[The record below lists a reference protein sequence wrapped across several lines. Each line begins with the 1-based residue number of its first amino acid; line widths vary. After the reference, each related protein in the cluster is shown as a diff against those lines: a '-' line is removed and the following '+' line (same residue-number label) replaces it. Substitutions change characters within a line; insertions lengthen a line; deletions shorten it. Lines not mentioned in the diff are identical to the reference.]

1 MHTNS
6 SLIKP
11 EFTLDIIQLL
21 PDHVANQIAAGEV
34 IQRPA
39 SAVKEMIENALDA
52 GGSEIK
58 LFVKDAGKTLLQV
71 VDNGCGMSET
81 DVRMCFERHATSK
94 IKSAGD
100 LFKIQTMGFR
110 GEAMASIAAIAH
122 VEVNTKLTS
131 NELGTHLIIE
141 GSEIKTHEDCA
152 TANGTSIKVKNLFYN
167 VPARRNFLKSDKVEM
182 RHITEEFTR
191 VSLANP
197 NVKMQMF
204 HNNNEIF
211 HLPKS
216 NFRQRIVN
224 IIGGKKNENLVPVAE
239 KTTVVEIDGFVGKP
253 EAAKRTR
260 GEQYFFVNGRFIKSN
275 YLNHAVSKAFEE
287 LIPHNYFP
295 SYFINLDID
304 PKLIDINIHPTKT
317 EIKFEDEQAIYA
329 IIRACVKRSL
339 GAYNIAPTLD
349 FSQELSFDLGYKQDK
364 QTTIKEPTIK
374 VDSSYNPFENKSE
387 NHAKQTE
394 VKAEEKW
401 ETPSFEEDFVPE
413 VENTDLQQI
422 GNHFIAVPNEN
433 GLLLIH
439 QRRAHKRILF
449 EYFTKVL
456 NSNKGQSQQLLFPKE
471 IELNKSEI
479 GIITDMTDELNKVGF
494 NFEVKENH
502 ISING
507 IPPECQEE
515 NLQFVIEDLIEQ
527 HKNSEDL
534 LTEQQ
539 NTLAVSLASSLAIN
553 EVKKLSSEEMI
564 GLKNELLKCET
575 PSVCP
580 SGKRTMINLKTAD
593 LEKYF

>member
-1 MHTNS
+1 MRTNS
-6 SLIKP
+6 LLIKP
-11 EFTLDIIQLL
+11 DLTLDIIQLL

-39 SAVKEMIENALDA
+39 SAVKEMLENALDA
-52 GGSEIK
+52 GVSEIK
-58 LFVKDAGKTLLQV
+58 LFIKDAGKTLLQV

-81 DVRMCFERHATSK
+81 DVKMCFERHATSK
-94 IKSAGD
+94 IKSADD
-100 LFKIQTMGFR
+100 LFEIQTMGFR

-211 HLPKS
+211 HLPIS

-224 IIGGKKNENLVPVAE
+224 IIGGKKNEKLVPIKE
-239 KTTVVEIDGFVGKP
+239 ETTVVKINGFVGKP

-275 YLNHAVSKAFEE
+275 YLNHAISKAFEE

-304 PKLIDINIHPTKT
+304 TKLIDINIHPTKT

-339 GAYNIAPTLD
+339 GAYNIAPTID
-349 FSQELSFDLGYKQDK
+349 FSQELSFDLGYKQSK
-364 QTTIKEPTIK
+364 KATIKEPTIK
-374 VDSSYNPFENKSE
+374 VDLSYNPFKNKIGNQSI
-387 NHAKQTE
+387 QT
-394 VKAEEKW
+394 EEKW
-401 ETPSFEEDFVPE
+401 GNPSLDEDFFLE
-413 VENTDLQQI
+413 DKNTDFQQI

-433 GLLLIH
+433 GLLLID

-479 GIITDMTDELNKVGF
+479 GIIIDMTDELNKVGF
-494 NFEVKENH
+494 NFELKENH

-515 NLQFVIEDLIEQ
+515 NLQFVIEVLIEQ

-539 NTLAVSLASSLAIN
+539 NNLAVSLANSLAIN

-564 GLKNELLKCET
+564 RLKNELLKCES

-580 SGKRTMINLKTAD
+580 KGKRTMINIKTAD

>member
-39 SAVKEMIENALDA
+39 SAVKEMLENALDA

-81 DVRMCFERHATSK
+81 DVKMCFERHATSK
-94 IKSAGD
+94 IKSADD
-100 LFKIQTMGFR
+100 LFEIQTMGFR

-122 VEVNTKLTS
+122 IEVNTKLTS

-197 NVKMQMF
+197 EIKMQFF

-211 HLPKS
+211 HLSKG

-224 IIGGKKNENLVPVAE
+224 IIGGKKNETLVPIE
-239 KTTVVEIDGFVGKP
+239 EETSVVSIDGFIGKP
-253 EAAKRTR
+253 ESAKRTR
-260 GEQYFFVNGRFIKSN
+260 GEQYFFVNGRFIKN
-275 YLNHAVSKAFEE
+275 HYLHHAVSKAFED
-287 LIPHNYFP
+287 LIPSNYFP
-295 SYFINLDID
+295 SYFINLQID

-329 IIRACVKRSL
+329 IMRACVKRSL
-339 GAYNIAPTLD
+339 GKYNIAPTLD
-349 FSQELSFDLGYKQDK
+349 FSQELSFDISPSISKTATL
-364 QTTIKEPTIK
+364 KEPRIK

-387 NHAKQTE
+387 NQPKQTE

-479 GIITDMTDELNKVGF
+479 RIITDMTDELKKVGF
-494 NFEVKENH
+494 NFEVKENYM
-502 ISING
+502 SING

-515 NLQFVIEDLIEQ
+515 NLQFVIENLIEQ

-539 NTLAVSLASSLAIN
+539 NTLAVSLATSLAIN

-564 GLKNELLKCET
+564 GMKNELLKCET
-575 PSVCP
+575 PNVCP

-593 LEKYF
+593 LEKHF